1 MALTLEQVK
10 RLIRDC
16 LAHDRW
22 NSGLSDERLAEKIT
36 TRIATG
42 GSGVAGASANP
53 LEEARGSFSTQH

>member
-1 MALTLEQVK
+1 LEQVK

-42 GSGVAGASANP
+42 GSGVASANP
-53 LEEARGSFSTQH
+53 LEDARGSFSTQH